1 MGGRVMRVG
10 DVTSVSRIG
19 SQGKLARLQTQGMGV
34 KSSDVIAKNGK
45 LKDGQRHRAR
55 SLTLVSAPPAP
66 PGRGP
71 RRRRG
76 AALTRAAAGSSAPSG

>member
-10 DVTSVSRIG
+10 DVISVANRVA
-19 SQGKLARLQTQGMGV
+19 GKTCAVADARGGV
-34 KSSDVIAKNGK
+34 KSSDVIQNGK

-55 SLTLVSAPPAP
+55 NLTLVSAPPAP